1 VVIKNK
7 TAVMVVIKWKETMT
21 LKKEKAMDIVTT
33 MMIRVKQ
40 KDE

>member
-1 VVIKNK
+1 M
-7 TAVMVVIKWKETMT
+7 AVMVVIKWRETMA

-33 MMIRVKQ
+33 MMITVKE